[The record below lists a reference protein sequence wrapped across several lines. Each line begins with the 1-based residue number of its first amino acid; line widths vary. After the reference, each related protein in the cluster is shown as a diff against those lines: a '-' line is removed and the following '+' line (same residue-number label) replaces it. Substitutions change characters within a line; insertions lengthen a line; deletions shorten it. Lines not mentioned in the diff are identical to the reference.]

1 MAQLFSN
8 NAITLLASPLGIG
21 DAFLTVAS
29 GTGHLFPTIVNASD
43 FFVVTIENQLGTER
57 EVIGIGSRTDDTL
70 NIISRGLEGTTAQ
83 EWSVNSTVEI
93 RMTAGA
99 LNSHTSAMNV
109 ISQTMANGFASS
121 ELISTDTNQRIQ
133 DLVEIVEQL
142 ASLNYQLISA
152 MPVKNQTT
160 GAAYVDLSR
169 TFQNPS
175 TSQFYVIDGGVQVS
189 SQGTV
194 STLLNSH
201 SSIYQS
207 QAGNSLIYSA
217 ITFS

>member
-8 NAITLLASPLGIG
+8 NAITLLASPLGTG

-29 GTGHLFPTIVNASD
+29 GTGHLFPTIANASD
-43 FFVVTIENQLGTER
+43 FFIITIENQLGTER
-57 EVIGIGSRTDDTL
+57 EVIGIGGRTGDTL

-83 EWSVNSTVEI
+83 SWSVNSTVEI

-121 ELISTDTNQRIQ
+121 DVISTDTNQRIQ

-142 ASLNYQLISA
+142 TSLNYQMLSNMGI
-152 MPVKNQTT
+152 KHGTT
-160 GAAYVDLSR
+160 GAMFIDVQRSGSNSITA
-169 TFQNPS
+169 P
-175 TSQFYVIDGGVQVS
+175 FYVVDGGIQS
-189 SQGTV
+189 SPFGT
-194 STLLNSH
+194 STIISNAH

-217 ITFS
+217 ISFS